1 MAQSLSKVLVH
12 LIFSTKNRFA
22 FLPNPE
28 FRRRMHAYVARVL
41 NELDSP
47 AIEVGG
53 GVDHAHAL
61 FNLSRNHA
69 ISEIVR
75 RAKTNSSGWLKT
87 QGGILSKFEWQA
99 GYCALSVSPSHL
111 EQVRRYIREQEDHHR
126 VKTFQEEYL
135 KLLDDCQLPYD
146 QSYLWT

>member
-1 MAQSLSKVLVH
+1 MSQSLSKVLVH
-12 LIFSTKNRFA
+12 LIFSTKNRSA

-28 FRRRMHAYVARVL
+28 FRRRTHAYIARVL

-75 RAKTNSSGWLKT
+75 RAKANSSGWVKT
-87 QGGILSKFEWQA
+87 QGCMLSKFEWQA
-99 GYCALSVSPSHL
+99 GYCTLSVDPSQL
-111 EQVRRYIREQEDHHR
+111 EQVRRYIREQEEHHR
-126 VKTFQEEYL
+126 VRTFQEEYL
-135 KLLDDCQLPYD
+135 KILGDCRVPYD
-146 QSYLWT
+146 PTYLWT